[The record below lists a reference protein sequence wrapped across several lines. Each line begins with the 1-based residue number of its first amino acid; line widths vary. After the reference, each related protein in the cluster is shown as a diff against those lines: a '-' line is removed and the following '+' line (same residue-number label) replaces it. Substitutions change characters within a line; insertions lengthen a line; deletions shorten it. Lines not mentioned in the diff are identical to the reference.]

1 MSDRIDLQVWSG
13 NGGYTLMKKKTIVS
27 KIGILAVVMAL
38 SMTAV
43 TGCGSKSGD
52 RTSDEVSSEEN
63 ADTAGMVHLNSADEV
78 SAFFDEVYGGV
89 AEDLLPMGGAMTNEL
104 DLGDADMLSYHTGL
118 TDLDGIEGVYLSE
131 SMISSTAYSAVYI
144 RTTDDADA
152 ESIRKQLMDNI
163 NPAKWVCVSAEQQYA
178 VILGNDIFFVMGH
191 QDTASEV
198 LAKAIAAAESRDMKV
213 SDTLEKANPV

>member
-1 MSDRIDLQVWSG
+1 MSDRIDPQVWSG
-13 NGGYTLMKKKTIVS
+13 NGGYTLMKNKTIVS
-27 KIGILAVVMAL
+27 RIGMLAVIMAL

-89 AEDLLPMGGAMTNEL
+89 AEDLLPMGGAMTSEL

-118 TDLDGIEGVYLSE
+118 TNLDGIEGVYLSE

-152 ESIRKQLMDNI
+152 EGIRKQLMDNI

>member
-1 MSDRIDLQVWSG
+1 
-13 NGGYTLMKKKTIVS
+13 MKNKTIVS
-27 KIGILAVVMAL
+27 RIGMLAVIMAL

-89 AEDLLPMGGAMTNEL
+89 AEDLLPMGGAMTSEL

-118 TDLDGIEGVYLSE
+118 TNLDGIEGVYLSE

>member
-1 MSDRIDLQVWSG
+1 
-13 NGGYTLMKKKTIVS
+13 MKKKTIIS
-27 KIGILAVVMAL
+27 KTGILAVIMAL
-38 SMTAV
+38 SMSAV
-43 TGCGSKSGD
+43 TGCGNTGGN

-63 ADTAGMVHLNSADEV
+63 ADTAGMVHLNSADDV

-89 AEDLLPMGGAMTNEL
+89 AEDLMTEL
-104 DLGDADMLSYHTGL
+104 DLGDTDMLLYHTGL
-118 TDLDGIEGVYLSE
+118 TALDGIEWVYLSE
-131 SMISSTAYSAVYI
+131 SMVSSVPYSAIYI

-178 VILGNDIFFVMGH
+178 VIVGNDIFFVMGF

-198 LAKAIAAAESRDMKV
+198 LAKAVAAAESRDMKV

>member
-1 MSDRIDLQVWSG
+1 
-13 NGGYTLMKKKTIVS
+13 MKKKTIVS

-178 VILGNDIFFVMGH
+178 VLLGNDIFFVMGH

>member
-1 MSDRIDLQVWSG
+1 
-13 NGGYTLMKKKTIVS
+13 MKKKTIIS
-27 KIGILAVVMAL
+27 KTGILAVIMAL
-38 SMTAV
+38 SMSAV
-43 TGCGSKSGD
+43 TGCGNTGGN

-63 ADTAGMVHLNSADEV
+63 ADTAGMVHLNSADDV

-89 AEDLLPMGGAMTNEL
+89 AEDLLPMGGAVMTEL
-104 DLGDADMLSYHTGL
+104 DLGDTDMLSYHTGL
-118 TDLDGIEGVYLSE
+118 TALDGIEGVYLSE
-131 SMISSTAYSAVYI
+131 SMVSSVPYSAIYI

-178 VILGNDIFFVMGH
+178 VIVGNDIFFVMGF

-198 LAKAIAAAESRDMKV
+198 LAKAVVAAESRDMKV

>member
-1 MSDRIDLQVWSG
+1 
-13 NGGYTLMKKKTIVS
+13 MKKKTIIS
-27 KIGILAVVMAL
+27 KTGILAVIMAL
-38 SMTAV
+38 SMSAV
-43 TGCGSKSGD
+43 TGCGNTGGN

-63 ADTAGMVHLNSADEV
+63 ADTAGMVHLNSADDV

-89 AEDLLPMGGAMTNEL
+89 AEDLLPMGGAVMTEL
-104 DLGDADMLSYHTGL
+104 DLGDTDMLSHHTGL
-118 TDLDGIEGVYLSE
+118 TALDGIEGVYLSE
-131 SMISSTAYSAVYI
+131 SMVSSVPYSAIYI

-178 VILGNDIFFVMGH
+178 VIVGNDIFFVMGF

-198 LAKAIAAAESRDMKV
+198 LAKAVAAAESRDMKV

>member
-27 KIGILAVVMAL
+27 RIGMLAVIMAL

>member
-1 MSDRIDLQVWSG
+1 
-13 NGGYTLMKKKTIVS
+13 MKNKTIVS
-27 KIGILAVVMAL
+27 RIGMLAVIMAL

-89 AEDLLPMGGAMTNEL
+89 AEDLLPMGGAMTSEL

-118 TDLDGIEGVYLSE
+118 TNLDGIEGVYLSE

-152 ESIRKQLMDNI
+152 EGIRKQLMDNI

-198 LAKAIAAAESRDMKV
+198 LAKAVAAAESRDMKV
-213 SDTLEKANPV
+213 SCLLYTSPSPRD

>member
-1 MSDRIDLQVWSG
+1 MSDRVDPQVWSG
-13 NGGYTLMKKKTIVS
+13 NGGYTLMKNKTIVS
-27 KIGILAVVMAL
+27 RIGMLAVIMAL

-89 AEDLLPMGGAMTNEL
+89 AEDLLPMGGAMTSEL

-118 TDLDGIEGVYLSE
+118 TNLDGIEGVYLSE

-178 VILGNDIFFVMGH
+178 VIFGNDIFFVMGH

>member
-1 MSDRIDLQVWSG
+1 
-13 NGGYTLMKKKTIVS
+13 MKNKTIVS
-27 KIGILAVVMAL
+27 RIGMLAVIMAL

-89 AEDLLPMGGAMTNEL
+89 AEDLLPMGGAMTSEL

-118 TDLDGIEGVYLSE
+118 TNLDGIEGVYLSE

-152 ESIRKQLMDNI
+152 EGIRKQLMDNI

-191 QDTASEV
+191 QDTASE
-198 LAKAIAAAESRDMKV
+198 AACQGSRSGRVEGHES
-213 SDTLEKANPV
+213 L

>member
-1 MSDRIDLQVWSG
+1 
-13 NGGYTLMKKKTIVS
+13 MKKKTIVS
-27 KIGILAVVMAL
+27 RIGMLAVIMAL

-43 TGCGSKSGD
+43 TGCKSGD

>member
-1 MSDRIDLQVWSG
+1 
-13 NGGYTLMKKKTIVS
+13 
-27 KIGILAVVMAL
+27 
-38 SMTAV
+38 MT
-43 TGCGSKSGD
+43 S
-52 RTSDEVSSEEN
+52 
-63 ADTAGMVHLNSADEV
+63 
-78 SAFFDEVYGGV
+78 
-89 AEDLLPMGGAMTNEL
+89 EL

-118 TDLDGIEGVYLSE
+118 TNLDGIEGVYLSE

-152 ESIRKQLMDNI
+152 EGIRKQLMDNI

-198 LAKAIAAAESRDMKV
+198 LAKAVAAAESRDMKV

>member
-1 MSDRIDLQVWSG
+1 
-13 NGGYTLMKKKTIVS
+13 MKNKTIVS
-27 KIGILAVVMAL
+27 RIGMLAVIMAL

-89 AEDLLPMGGAMTNEL
+89 AEDLLPMGGAMTSEL

-118 TDLDGIEGVYLSE
+118 TNLDGIEGVYLSE

-178 VILGNDIFFVMGH
+178 VIFGNDIFFVMGH

-213 SDTLEKANPV
+213 SDTLEKAV

>member
-1 MSDRIDLQVWSG
+1 MSDRVDPQVWSG
-13 NGGYTLMKKKTIVS
+13 NGGYTLMKNKTIVS
-27 KIGILAVVMAL
+27 RIGMLAVIMAL

-89 AEDLLPMGGAMTNEL
+89 AEDLLPMGGAMTSEL

-118 TDLDGIEGVYLSE
+118 TNLDGIEGVYLSE

-152 ESIRKQLMDNI
+152 EGIRKQLMDNI

-198 LAKAIAAAESRDMKV
+198 LAKAVAAAESRDMKV

>member
-1 MSDRIDLQVWSG
+1 
-13 NGGYTLMKKKTIVS
+13 MKNKTIVS
-27 KIGILAVVMAL
+27 RIGMLAVIMAL

-89 AEDLLPMGGAMTNEL
+89 AEDLLPMGGAMTSEL

-118 TDLDGIEGVYLSE
+118 TNLDGIEGVYLSE

-152 ESIRKQLMDNI
+152 EGIRKQLMDNI
-163 NPAKWVCVSAEQQYA
+163 NPAKWVCVSAVCGDSRQRHLFCDGASGYGVGSACKGSRSGRVE
-178 VILGNDIFFVMGH
+178 GH
-191 QDTASEV
+191 
-198 LAKAIAAAESRDMKV
+198 ES
-213 SDTLEKANPV
+213 L